1 MKSGRRVPFNPNKN
15 RRRQWEPCRSSSSMG
30 AGNNSRIDAD
40 DVQPAQTSQTTD
52 TLPLIGTASRSTLTR
67 PTCWLVR
74 RSWRSASSCGDEI
87 RLRSEGPS
95 PRQIGSAPASLSDIT
110 PWRQQRASGRALP
123 HDYQREQ
130 AGAKQSDARER
141 NRQESKRC
149 EFLTHGCVAK
159 DSPRSDHHK
168 SGDAQSRAAQNDD
181 WRD

>member
-95 PRQIGSAPASLSDIT
+95 PRQIGSAPASLSDISV
-110 PWRQQRASGRALP
+110 R
-123 HDYQREQ
+123 
-130 AGAKQSDARER
+130 
-141 NRQESKRC
+141 
-149 EFLTHGCVAK
+149 
-159 DSPRSDHHK
+159 
-168 SGDAQSRAAQNDD
+168 RAALYPTITSASRPEPSKATPASVTAKKA
-181 WRD
+181 RDVNSSRMDVWPRIHHAPTITRVAMLKAEQHRMMTGATKFW